1 MALGLFLEIFLFHSS
16 TIISH
21 IFLTVKKSLIDI
33 IFDLNQSI
41 SLSLFVYFLPF
52 PMNATERALY

>member
-52 PMNATERALY
+52 LMNATERAL